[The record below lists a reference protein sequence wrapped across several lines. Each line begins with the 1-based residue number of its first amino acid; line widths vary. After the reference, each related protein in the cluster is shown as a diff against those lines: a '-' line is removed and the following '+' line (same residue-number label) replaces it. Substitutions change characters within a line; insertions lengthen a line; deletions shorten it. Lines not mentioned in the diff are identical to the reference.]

1 MAQYGIG
8 SLGVTIRAFCEDGT
22 FCEQNEVRIL
32 IQCSYVACVR
42 GNYTRLMPLSGGKS
56 RSAVSS
62 ICAFSGKINLPIAGQ
77 LRPGEIIPSL
87 KLCPDPGAI

>member
-1 MAQYGIG
+1 MGP
-8 SLGVTIRAFCEDGT
+8 SVR
-22 FCEQNEVRIL
+22 QNEVRIWT
-32 IQCSYVACVR
+32 QCSYVACVR
-42 GNYTRLMPLSGGKS
+42 GNYTRLMPLSGGES

-62 ICAFSGKINLPIAGQ
+62 ISAFSGKINLPIAGQ